1 MNGDGHARVRQFYIW
16 ANFVEALG
24 LGMTTIVSSYLLFHL
39 TNSTLV
45 VGLIVVCTNLPPLL
59 LPGVIG
65 VLIGGAL
72 IARIGP
78 GWIYLAGALTYL
90 PCIFAIAPLATRSK
104 PGPQV
109 QRDRFRNAFAV
120 LRVEPG
126 L

>member
-1 MNGDGHARVRQFYIW
+1 MSRIEPVNGDEHARVRQFYIW

-78 GWIYLAGALTYL
+78 GWI
-90 PCIFAIAPLATRSK
+90 
-104 PGPQV
+104 
-109 QRDRFRNAFAV
+109 
-120 LRVEPG
+120 
-126 L
+126 